1 MTGPA
6 TARPWEVAPLGRA
19 ARDGNALVVEA
30 DVGSTSS
37 RGRAPGQAWLVRIR
51 RGDQAVI
58 VAIGLSRSSAE
69 ALTEKIAALMQP
81 PPTGGGELQ

>member
-6 TARPWEVAPLGRA
+6 TAGPWEVAPPGRA
-19 ARDGNALVVEA
+19 AREGNPLVVEA

-37 RGRAPGQAWLVRIR
+37 KGRAPGQAWLVRIR

-58 VAIGLSRSSAE
+58 VAIGLSRSCAE
-69 ALTEKIAALMQP
+69 RLAEKIAALMRP
-81 PPTGGGELQ
+81 PPTGGGGLQ